1 MCGIVGIAGTQ
12 ADANGGSDLRA
23 VLQRMTATI
32 AHRGPDDD
40 GFYTAPGVGLGMRRL
55 SIIDLGGG
63 HQPIANEDQKRW
75 IVFNGEIYNY
85 RELRPELV
93 RLGHEF
99 QTHSDTETIIHAF
112 EEFGANCVHRFNG
125 MFGFAIWDA
134 DKRKLFIARD
144 RLGVKP
150 LYYFWD
156 GDTLV
161 FASEIK
167 AILASGLV
175 RKELDPEALWH
186 YLTFRYVPAPL
197 TMWRGIRKLPPAHT
211 LTYDAT
217 KRSVEIA
224 RYWDIPYDGPVE
236 PLSDE
241 QELEQFTERFL
252 RAVKYRLIADVPV
265 GIFLS
270 GGLDSSAVT
279 AAVNE
284 VHNTSLKTFSIA
296 FDDGGRFDETPY
308 ARSVAERLGTD
319 HHEVRI
325 GQDEFVDFLP
335 EFVWFTDEPIGDPA
349 SVPLYYVSRLAA
361 QHVKVVLS
369 GEGGDEVLGGYTF
382 DRTVADWERLR
393 RFQRWPRMLR
403 STLPDAIFRA
413 VGRDD
418 LSVRLRRRNL
428 PPTEHTIATAP
439 YMTRYFSSAEKRTL
453 WPGAPNATD
462 SDEVVRGYY
471 EQAPT
476 TEPLHQMLYAYCQ
489 DWLVEDLLMKADKM
503 TMATS
508 LELRVPFLDYQLVE
522 WLATRPPEAK
532 IRRDA
537 SGRWVT
543 KYLLRRF
550 CESRVPRDVLERSK
564 EGFPVPL
571 NPWVAGPFGQKV
583 RNELLGDGSWVR
595 QMFDPETLR
604 GILDRG
610 GCSAQDAQRVWLLYV
625 LELWA
630 RRWV

>member
-1 MCGIVGIAGTQ
+1 MCGIVGIAGKR
-12 ADANGGSDLRA
+12 ADADGGCDLRP

-63 HQPIANEDQKRW
+63 HQPIANEDKKRW

-85 RELRPELV
+85 RELRPELT

-112 EEFGANCVHRFNG
+112 EEFGASCVHRFNG

-134 DKRKLFIARD
+134 DKRTLFLARD

-197 TMWRGIRKLPPAHT
+197 TMWRGIRKLPPGHT
-211 LTYDAT
+211 LTYDAAA
-217 KRSVEIA
+217 RSVEIS
-224 RYWDIPYDGPVE
+224 RYWDIPYDAPVE

-252 RAVKYRLIADVPV
+252 RAVRYRLIADVPV

-270 GGLDSSAVT
+270 GGLDSSAVA

-284 VHNTSLKTFSIA
+284 VHNTSLKTFSVA

-308 ARSVAERLGTD
+308 ARGVAERLGTD

-325 GQDEFVDFLP
+325 GHDEFVEFLP
-335 EFVWFTDEPIGDPA
+335 EFVWFSDEPIADPA

-369 GEGGDEVLGGYTF
+369 GEGADEVLAGYTF
-382 DRTVADWERLR
+382 ERTVADWERLR

-403 STLPDAIFRA
+403 ATLPDAIFRA

-428 PPTEHTIATAP
+428 PPAQHSIATVP
-439 YMTRYFSSAEKRTL
+439 YMTRYFSSAEKRHL
-453 WPGAPNATD
+453 WPNAPDAMD
-462 SDEVVRGYY
+462 SDDVVRAYY
-471 EQAPT
+471 ERAPT

-522 WLATRPPEAK
+522 WLASRPARAK
-532 IRRDA
+532 VRRDA

-571 NPWVAGPFGQKV
+571 DAWVAGTFGQKV
-583 RNELLGDGSWVR
+583 REELVDNGSWVG
-595 QMFDPETLR
+595 QMFDRETLR
-604 GILDRG
+604 GVLDRG
-610 GCSAQDAQRVWLLYV
+610 GCSPQDAQRVWLLYV

-630 RRWV
+630 RRWL

>member
-1 MCGIVGIAGTQ
+1 MCGIVGIAGKR
-12 ADANGGSDLRA
+12 ADADGGCDLRP

-63 HQPIANEDQKRW
+63 HQPIANEDKKRW

-85 RELRPELV
+85 RELRPELT

-112 EEFGANCVHRFNG
+112 EEFGASCVHRFNG

-134 DKRKLFIARD
+134 DKRTLFLARD

-197 TMWRGIRKLPPAHT
+197 TMWRGIRKLPPGHT
-211 LTYDAT
+211 LTYDAAT
-217 KRSVEIA
+217 RSVEIS
-224 RYWDIPYDGPVE
+224 RYWDIPYDAPVE

-252 RAVKYRLIADVPV
+252 RAVRYRLIADVPV

-270 GGLDSSAVT
+270 GGLDSSAVA

-284 VHNTSLKTFSIA
+284 VHNTSLKTFSVA

-308 ARSVAERLGTD
+308 ARGVAERLGTD

-325 GQDEFVDFLP
+325 GHDEFVDFLP
-335 EFVWFTDEPIGDPA
+335 EFVWFSDEPIADPA

-369 GEGGDEVLGGYTF
+369 GEGADEVLAGYTF
-382 DRTVADWERLR
+382 ERTVADWERLR

-428 PPTEHTIATAP
+428 PPAEHSIATVP
-439 YMTRYFSSAEKRTL
+439 YMTRYFSSAEKRHL
-453 WPGAPNATD
+453 WPGAPDAMD
-462 SDEVVRGYY
+462 SDDVVRAYY
-471 EQAPT
+471 ERAPT

-522 WLATRPPEAK
+522 WLARRPARAK
-532 IRRDA
+532 VRRDA

-550 CESRVPRDVLERSK
+550 CETRVPRDVLERSK

-571 NPWVAGPFGQKV
+571 DAWVAGTFGQKV
-583 RNELLGDGSWVR
+583 REELVDNGSWVG
-595 QMFDPETLR
+595 QMFDRETLR
-604 GILDRG
+604 GVLDRG
-610 GCSAQDAQRVWLLYV
+610 RCSPQDAQRVWLLYV

-630 RRWV
+630 RRWL